1 MVQLRG
7 VVAVYGVLAVLSGCS
22 QYAPPTQTEPAALRR
37 CSSARGAVDL
47 GCPAPPS
54 TFTTVGL
61 QGTQWGQ
68 SWDAWAW
75 SSFAALNW
83 PALAAP
89 NSSAFP
95 TGFVR
100 GVPDVRKTF
109 VRAQSRD
116 VTVWETFKEKREL
129 FNPAATPQGWQSL
142 TFDPKYAPSIHG
154 GEIAMCAG
162 AESRLAA
169 LKTPPRVFAQL
180 SKTPSAGGASTV
192 DETAEVASPAQES
205 TDQLCA
211 GYTGT
216 ALSSCRRFYQP
227 PPGGNSS
234 TLYGATDPS
243 GRNPVGPRV
252 FKGKPSAANFLYY
265 EVKVNYDYYAYVTQ
279 PFTLDNQTTSL
290 NVYPSAIAQAK
301 NNGIFLPYRTSA
313 ASKPGGRNANS
324 VVAYNALET
333 ATCYASGLQNCT
345 LPNQPAVSAARLPA
359 LGSIQLKAAWVPA
372 PLLDGNPDTYHLT
385 DAIYYKDSPQQKN
398 GLCYDVQT
406 FGLVGLHIIQRVH
419 AGAPGGSAEGVGG
432 TYIFATW
439 EHQSVGNGAPYTY
452 VNYSKFATNT
462 DRPYPNTA
470 AGLQVARLKN
480 YPLPTTA
487 NLNANVQSQLAG
499 SVWRNYR
506 LIGTQFQAV
515 NLGCSQPI
523 PPNPDCAT
531 QAQQGEANS
540 LALGQ
545 PAYLANLVIETNRG
559 LQQFQGQPPGQT
571 PNAHFGANGVPRNYQ
586 FFSPTSPN
594 MTFGQTATNM
604 GGCMGCHGV
613 AQTQGFAF
621 SFVLQDGNRG
631 TVPDTATS
639 ISIPPV
645 ALPD

>member
-1 MVQLRG
+1 M
-7 VVAVYGVLAVLSGCS
+7 VAVYCVLAMLFGCS
-22 QYAPPTQTEPAALRR
+22 QYPPPPTTEPGPTV
-37 CSSARGAVDL
+37 SSCTPGMGQVDL
-47 GCPAPPS
+47 ECPAPPS
-54 TFTTVGL
+54 TFSTTAL
-61 QGTQWGQ
+61 QGTQLGQ
-68 SWDAWAW
+68 AWDAWAW
-75 SSFAALNW
+75 SSFAAMNW

-89 NSSAFP
+89 GNIGFP

-100 GVPDVRKTF
+100 GVPDLNKKF
-109 VRAQSRD
+109 VTAQSRD

-129 FNPAATPQGWQSL
+129 FNDAATPQAWQSL
-142 TFDPKYAPSIHG
+142 TFDPKYAPSTQG

-162 AESRLAA
+162 AEPRFAA
-169 LKTPPRVFAQL
+169 LKTQPRIFARL
-180 SKTPSAGGASTV
+180 SKSPAVGGASTE

-211 GYTGT
+211 GYSGQ
-216 ALSSCRRFYQP
+216 ALKNCQHFYQP
-227 PPGGNSS
+227 QEGG
-234 TLYGATDPS
+234 DPS
-243 GRNPVGPRV
+243 SPYTATGPNGRNPVGPRV
-252 FKGKPSAANFLYY
+252 FKGRPSATGFLYY

-279 PFTLDNQTTSL
+279 PITVNNQQTSL

-301 NNGIFLPYRTSA
+301 NNKVFLPYRTSA
-313 ASKPGGRNANS
+313 GSKPSGQNAN
-324 VVAYNALET
+324 ALVNYSANDT
-333 ATCYASGLQNCT
+333 AACYATGFRNCSLPGQSGISVAN
-345 LPNQPAVSAARLPA
+345 LPA

-372 PLLDGNPDTYHLT
+372 SLLDGNPDTYHLT
-385 DAIYYKDSPQQKN
+385 DAIYYKDSPRQKT

-419 AGAPGGSAEGVGG
+419 AGAPGGSPEGAGG

-439 EHQSVGNGAPYTY
+439 EHRSVGNGAAYSY

-462 DRPYPNTA
+462 EMPYPNTA

-487 NLNANVQSQLAG
+487 NLNGKVQSQLAG
-499 SVWRNYR
+499 SVWANYR
-506 LIGTQFQAV
+506 LIGTQFKAID
-515 NLGCSQPI
+515 LGNS
-523 PPNPDCAT
+523 AT
-531 QAQQGEANS
+531 QAQKGEADS

-545 PAYLANLVIETNRG
+545 PVYLANLLIETNRG

-571 PNAHFGANGVPRNYQ
+571 PNQHFKGNGVPINYQ
-586 FFSPTSPN
+586 FFSPISPN
-594 MTFGQTATNM
+594 MTFGQTGINM

-621 SFVLQDGNRG
+621 SFVLQDGDKG

-645 ALPD
+645 GVPSQ